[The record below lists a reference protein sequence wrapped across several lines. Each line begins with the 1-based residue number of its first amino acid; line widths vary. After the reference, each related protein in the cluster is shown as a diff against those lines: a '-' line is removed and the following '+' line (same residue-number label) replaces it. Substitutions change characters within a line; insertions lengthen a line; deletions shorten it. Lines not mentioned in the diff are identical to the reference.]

1 MFGKMPRWRLFKI
14 WGNEIFMEPVF
25 LALIAFFVFSGVNNS
40 AQLVSG
46 LLIAPVLFFGLL
58 WHELGHAITTKK
70 MGYGN
75 SQIVMQ
81 GMGAVA
87 ISRRPANT
95 PPKKAALI
103 SVMGPLFSLSI
114 TLVFGLIYAFVPMGE
129 IPLLKEF
136 VYKMAMYNG
145 VWAVFNLL
153 PINPLDGGHIMLAG
167 FRGLFKNDRKA
178 YLTTAY
184 VSLGV
189 LAVLALVAN
198 AYIGFMGIII
208 AVMVGFTNIQ
218 IIQQLKS

>member
-40 AQLVSG
+40 TQLLSG
-46 LLIAPVLFFGLL
+46 LLLAPVLFFGLL

-87 ISRRPANT
+87 ISQRPVNT

-114 TLVFGLIYAFVPMGE
+114 TLVFGLIYAFVPMEGM
-129 IPLLKEF
+129 LKEF
-136 VYKMAMYNG
+136 AYKMAMYNG
-145 VWAVFNLL
+145 FWAIFNLL
-153 PINPLDGGHIMLAG
+153 PINPFDGGHIMLAG
-167 FRGLFKNDRKA
+167 FRAFYKNDRKA

-208 AVMVGFTNIQ
+208 AVLVGFTNIQ